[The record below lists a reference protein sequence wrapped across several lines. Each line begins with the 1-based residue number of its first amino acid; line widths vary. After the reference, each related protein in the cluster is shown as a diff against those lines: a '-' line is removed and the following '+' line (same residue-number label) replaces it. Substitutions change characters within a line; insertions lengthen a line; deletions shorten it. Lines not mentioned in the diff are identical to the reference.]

1 MKLNPKKF
9 KEVMN
14 FMKNQNIVMRSSCAG
29 NFQIERVSSYKLLG
43 VFISEE
49 LKWNHHIDY
58 LVTKASERLC
68 LTTSEKSVN
77 TSDLLICL

>member
-1 MKLNPKKF
+1 M
-9 KEVMN
+9 VMN
-14 FMKNQNIVMRSSCAG
+14 FMKNQNIVLRSLCAG
-29 NFQIERVSSYKLLG
+29 NCQIERVSSYKLLG

-58 LVTKASERLC
+58 LVTKASKRLC

-77 TSDLLICL
+77 TCDLLICL